1 MTLTDE
7 QVTEILGP
15 KCPDCG
21 WRRGQHRP
29 GGKWLTRCP
38 RYVPTVNTEEAS

>member
-1 MTLTDE
+1 VSLTDE

-29 GGKWLTRCP
+29 GRDIFGDPCP
-38 RYVPTVNTEEAS
+38 RWTDTTEETQP